1 MNGRAPVIARI
12 ASLLLA
18 VALAAPVH
26 AQEIR
31 IPVLVPLTGVLAL
44 EGTSQRN
51 GALLA
56 ISHPPEGVTARAEVA
71 DTGAAPELAVTA
83 LEKALDPGTPVAVVA
98 SMFGP
103 QILAMLPIGAERKV
117 PLITISGSVAVTEQN
132 NPYVFRFFPSDAVVK
147 VAQARYVVE
156 TLKKQR
162 PAIVYQTT
170 AYGQGGKKVLEE
182 TFAKLGATPVFSEG
196 VDTSIKDLLPVLTRA
211 RAADPDVL
219 VLQLHAPSTA
229 LILKQAAAAGL
240 GLPVVSGS
248 AIGQPSTAALLEPK
262 ELVGVCAE
270 SASSPVSGGSPA
282 LGRFVSD
289 YRQAF
294 NTEPDAYALAQYDGT
309 EMMLAAVKSG
319 ATTPEAMR
327 QALATTS
334 YAGLAM
340 TYKSDGRGNMAHSAV
355 ILCYDG
361 TSRIP
366 RIVQTY
372 DNIDASM

>member
-1 MNGRAPVIARI
+1 MIARI

-18 VALAAPVH
+18 IALAASAH
-26 AQEIR
+26 AQDIR
-31 IPVLVPLTGVLAL
+31 IPVLVPLTGILAL

-56 ISHPPEGVTARAEVA
+56 ISHPPEGVTAHAEVA

-103 QILAMLPIGAERKV
+103 QILAMLPIGAERRV

-156 TLKKQR
+156 TLKKTH

-182 TFAKLGATPVFSEG
+182 TFGKLGVKPVFSEG
-196 VDTSIKDLLPVLTRA
+196 VDVSVKDLLPVLTRA
-211 RAADPDVL
+211 RDTGPDVL
-219 VLQLHAPSTA
+219 VLQLHAPATA
-229 LILKQAAAAGL
+229 LLIKQAAATGL
-240 GLPVVSGS
+240 GLPIVSGS
-248 AIGQPSTAALLEPK
+248 AIGQPATAALLEPK
-262 ELVGVCAE
+262 ELAGVCAE
-270 SASSPVSGGSPA
+270 SASSPISGGSTA
-282 LGRFVSD
+282 LEKFSAD

-294 NTEPDAYALAQYDGT
+294 GSEPDAYALAQYDGT
-309 EMMLAAVKSG
+309 EMMLTAVKSG
-319 ATTPEAMR
+319 AATPEAMR
-327 QALATTS
+327 QALASMS

-340 TYKSDGRGNMAHSAV
+340 TYKSDGHGNMAHSAL

-361 TSRIP
+361 QNRVP
-366 RIVQTY
+366 RIVERY
-372 DNIDASM
+372 DNL

>member
-1 MNGRAPVIARI
+1 MIPRI

-18 VALAAPVH
+18 IALAAPAH

-31 IPVLVPLTGVLAL
+31 IPVLVPLTGILAL

-117 PLITISGSVAVTEQN
+117 PLLTISGSVAVTEQN

-147 VAQARYVVE
+147 IAQARYVVDVL
-156 TLKKQR
+156 TKTR

-182 TFAKLGATPVFSEG
+182 TFGKLGVKPVFSEG
-196 VDTSIKDLLPVLTRA
+196 VDISVKDLLPVLTRA
-211 RAADPDVL
+211 RGTDPDVL
-219 VLQLHAPSTA
+219 VLQLHAPATA
-229 LILKQAAAAGL
+229 LIIKQAAAMGL
-240 GLPVVSGS
+240 GLPIVSGS
-248 AIGQPSTAALLEPK
+248 AIGQPATAALLEPK
-262 ELVGVCAE
+262 ELAGVCAE
-270 SASSPVSGGSPA
+270 SASSPISGGSAA
-282 LGRFVSD
+282 LQKFVAD
-289 YRQAF
+289 YRQTF
-294 NTEPDAYALAQYDGT
+294 NSEPDAYALAQYDGT
-309 EMMLAAVKSG
+309 KMMLAAVKSG
-319 ATTPEAMR
+319 AATPEAVR
-327 QALATTS
+327 QALATMS
-334 YAGLAM
+334 YDGLAM
-340 TYKSDGRGNMAHSAV
+340 SYKSDGHGNMAHSAV

-361 TSRIP
+361 AGRVPKIA
-366 RIVQTY
+366 QTY
-372 DNIDASM
+372 DNIDPSM

>member
-18 VALAAPVH
+18 VAVAAPVH

-162 PAIVYQTT
+162 PAIIFQTT

-262 ELVGVCAE
+262 ELAGVCAE
-270 SASSPVSGGSPA
+270 SASSPVSGGSPG
-282 LGRFVSD
+282 LGKFVSD

-294 NTEPDAYALAQYDGT
+294 NNEPDAYALAQYDGT

-319 ATTPEAMR
+319 AATPEAMR

-361 TSRIP
+361 TSRVP

-372 DNIDASM
+372 DNIDAAM

>member
-1 MNGRAPVIARI
+1 VIPRI
-12 ASLLLA
+12 ATLLVA
-18 VALAAPVH
+18 TALAAP
-26 AQEIR
+26 AAAEEFR

-56 ISHPPEGVTARAEVA
+56 IAHPPEGVTVKAEVA

-117 PLITISGSVAVTEQN
+117 PLLTISGSVAVTEQKN
-132 NPYVFRFFPSDAVVK
+132 AYVFRFFPSDKVVK
-147 VAQARYVVE
+147 VAQAKYVVDA
-156 TLKKQR
+156 LKKTR

-170 AYGQGGKKVLEE
+170 AYGQGGKAVLED
-182 TFAKLGATPVFSEG
+182 TFGKLGVQPVFSEG
-196 VDTSIKDLLPVLTRA
+196 VDISVKDLLPVLTRA
-211 RAADPDVL
+211 RDANFDVL
-219 VLQLHAPSTA
+219 VLQLHAPATA
-229 LILKQAAAAGL
+229 LIIKQAAAMGL
-240 GLPVVSGS
+240 GLPIVSGS
-248 AIGQPSTAALLEPK
+248 AIGQPATAALLEPK
-262 ELVGVCAE
+262 ELAGVCAE
-270 SASSPVSGGSPA
+270 SASSPVSGGSA
-282 LGRFVSD
+282 GLEKFATD
-289 YRQAF
+289 YRQTF

-309 EMMLAAVKSG
+309 EMMLAAVKGG

-327 QALATTS
+327 QALSTMT
-334 YAGLAM
+334 YEGLAM
-340 TYKSDGRGNMAHSAV
+340 TYKSDGRGNMAHTAV

-361 TSRIP
+361 ASRIP
-366 RIVQTY
+366 KIVQTY

>member
-1 MNGRAPVIARI
+1 MIPRI
-12 ASLLLA
+12 LA
-18 VALAAPVH
+18 VALTAAAAIVPP
-26 AQEIR
+26 AAAEDLR
-31 IPVLVPLTGVLAL
+31 IPVLVPLTGVLSL

-56 ISHPPEGVTARAEVA
+56 IAHPPAGVTAHAEVA
-71 DTGAAPELAVTA
+71 DTGQAPELAVTA

-103 QILAMLPIGAERKV
+103 QLLAMRLFGAERKV

-156 TLKKQR
+156 TLKKTR

-170 AYGQGGKKVLEE
+170 AYGQGGAKVLESE
-182 TFAKLGATPVFSEG
+182 FNRLGARPVFSEG
-196 VDTSIKDLLPVLTRA
+196 VDISVKDLLPVLTRA
-211 RAADPDVL
+211 RSAGPDVL
-219 VLQLHAPSTA
+219 VLQLHAPATA
-229 LILKQAAAAGL
+229 LIIRQAAGMGL
-240 GLPVVSGS
+240 GLPIVSGS
-248 AIGQPSTAALLEPK
+248 AVGQPATAALLEPK
-262 ELVGVCAE
+262 ELAGVCAE

-282 LGRFVSD
+282 LERFVAD
-289 YRQAF
+289 YRQTF
-294 NTEPDAYALAQYDGT
+294 KTEPDAYALAQYDGT

-319 ATTPEAMR
+319 AATPEAMR
-327 QALATTS
+327 QALSAES

-340 TYKSDGRGNMAHSAV
+340 TYRSDGKGNMAHSAV

-361 TSRIP
+361 TSRVP
-366 RIVQTY
+366 KVVQTY
-372 DNIDASM
+372 ENIDASM

>member
-1 MNGRAPVIARI
+1 VIVRI
-12 ASLLLA
+12 ASFFLA
-18 VALAAPVH
+18 IVLAAPTQ

-31 IPVLVPLTGVLAL
+31 IPVLVPLTGILAL

-56 ISHPPEGVTARAEVA
+56 MQQPPEGVAPRAEVA

-83 LEKALDPGTPVAVVA
+83 LERALDPGMPVAVVA

-147 VAQARYVVE
+147 VAQARYVVDAMQ
-156 TLKKQR
+156 KKH

-182 TFAKLGATPVFSEG
+182 TFAKLGAPAVFSEG
-196 VDTSIKDLLPVLTRA
+196 VDTSVKDLLPVLTRA
-211 RAADPDVL
+211 RGANPDVL
-219 VLQLHAPSTA
+219 VLQLHAPATA
-229 LILKQAAAAGL
+229 LIIKQAAAMGL

-248 AIGQPSTAALLEPK
+248 AIGQPATAALLEPK
-262 ELVGVCAE
+262 ELAGVCAE
-270 SASSPVSGGSPA
+270 SASSPISGGSPA
-282 LGRFVSD
+282 LQKFTAD

-294 NTEPDAYALAQYDGT
+294 STEPDAYALAQYDGT
-309 EMMLAAVKSG
+309 QMMLAAVKSG

-327 QALATTS
+327 QALSSTS

-361 TSRIP
+361 TSRVP
-366 RIVQTY
+366 KIVRTY

>member
-1 MNGRAPVIARI
+1 VIARI
-12 ASLLLA
+12 ACL
-18 VALAAPVH
+18 ALAAAVAAPAH
-26 AQEIR
+26 AQDIR
-31 IPVLVPLTGVLAL
+31 VPVLVPLTGILAL

-56 ISHPPEGVTARAEVA
+56 ISHPPEGVAAHAEVA

-117 PLITISGSVAVTEQN
+117 PLITISGSVAVTAQN

-147 VAQARYVVE
+147 LAQARYVVE

-170 AYGQGGKKVLEE
+170 SYGQGGMKVLETE
-182 TFAKLGATPVFSEG
+182 FARLGVNPVFSEG
-196 VDTSIKDLLPVLTRA
+196 VDVSVKDLLPVLTRA
-211 RAADPDVL
+211 REAGPDVL
-219 VLQLHAPSTA
+219 VLQLHAPATA
-229 LILKQAAAAGL
+229 LIVKQAGPMGL
-240 GLPVVSGS
+240 DLPIVAGS
-248 AIGQPSTAALLEPK
+248 AIGQPATAALLEPK
-262 ELVGVCAE
+262 ELAGVCAE
-270 SASSPVSGGSPA
+270 SASSPISGGSPA
-282 LGRFVSD
+282 LEKFVAD
-289 YRQAF
+289 YRQTF
-294 NTEPDAYALAQYDGT
+294 HSEPDAYALAQYDGT

-340 TYKSDGRGNMAHSAV
+340 TYKSDGYGNMAHSAV

-361 TSRIP
+361 ASRVP
-366 RIVQTY
+366 RIVQRY
-372 DNIDASM
+372 DNIDAPM

>member
-1 MNGRAPVIARI
+1 MIPRI

-18 VALAAPVH
+18 IALAAPAH

-31 IPVLVPLTGVLAL
+31 IPVLVPLTGILAL

-56 ISHPPEGVTARAEVA
+56 ISHPPEGVTPRAEVA

-83 LEKALDPGTPVAVVA
+83 LEKALDPGTPLAVVA

-117 PLITISGSVAVTEQN
+117 PLLTISGSVAVTEQN

-147 VAQARYVVE
+147 IAQARYVVDI
-156 TLKKQR
+156 LKKTR

-182 TFAKLGATPVFSEG
+182 TFGKLGVKPVFSEG
-196 VDTSIKDLLPVLTRA
+196 VDISVKDLLPVLTRA
-211 RAADPDVL
+211 RGAEPDVL
-219 VLQLHAPSTA
+219 VLQLHAPATA
-229 LILKQAAAAGL
+229 LIIKQAAAMGL

-248 AIGQPSTAALLEPK
+248 AIGQPATAALLEPK
-262 ELVGVCAE
+262 ELADVCAE
-270 SASSPVSGGSPA
+270 SASSPISGGSAA
-282 LGRFVSD
+282 LQKFVAE
-289 YRQAF
+289 YRQTF
-294 NTEPDAYALAQYDGT
+294 NSEPDAYALAQYDGT

-319 ATTPEAMR
+319 AATPEAVR
-327 QALATTS
+327 QALSTMS
-334 YAGLAM
+334 YDGLAM
-340 TYKSDGRGNMAHSAV
+340 TYKSDGHGNMAHSAV

-361 TSRIP
+361 ASRVPKVI
-366 RIVQTY
+366 QTY
-372 DNIDASM
+372 DNIDPSM

>member
-1 MNGRAPVIARI
+1 VIAR
-12 ASLLLA
+12 LA
-18 VALAAPVH
+18 CLALGIALAAPAQ

-31 IPVLVPLTGVLAL
+31 LPVLVPLTGILAL

-56 ISHPPEGVTARAEVA
+56 ISHPPEGVSAHAEVA

-147 VAQARYVVE
+147 LAQARYVVE
-156 TLKKQR
+156 TLKRTR

-170 AYGQGGKKVLEE
+170 SYGQGGMKVLESE
-182 TFAKLGATPVFSEG
+182 LTRLGVKPVFAEG
-196 VDTSIKDLLPVLTRA
+196 VDVSVKDLLPVLTRA
-211 RAADPDVL
+211 RDAGPDAL
-219 VLQLHAPSTA
+219 VLQLHAPATA
-229 LILKQAAAAGL
+229 LIIKQAAAMGL
-240 GLPVVSGS
+240 GLPIVSGS
-248 AIGQPSTAALLEPK
+248 AIGQPATAALLEPR
-262 ELVGVCAE
+262 ELADVCAE
-270 SASSPVSGGSPA
+270 SASSPISGGSPA
-282 LGRFVSD
+282 LETFVAD

-294 NTEPDAYALAQYDGT
+294 HSEPDAYALAQYDGT
-309 EMMLAAVKSG
+309 EMLLGAVKSG

-327 QALATTS
+327 QALATMS

-361 TSRIP
+361 ASRVP
-366 RIVQTY
+366 RIVQRY
-372 DNIDASM
+372 DNIDASL

>member
-1 MNGRAPVIARI
+1 VIPRI
-12 ASLLLA
+12 LA
-18 VALAAPVH
+18 VALTAAAAIVPP
-26 AQEIR
+26 AAAEDLR
-31 IPVLVPLTGVLAL
+31 IPVLVPLTGVLSL

-56 ISHPPEGVTARAEVA
+56 IAHPPAGVTAHAEVA
-71 DTGAAPELAVTA
+71 DTGQAPELAVTA

-156 TLKKQR
+156 TLKKTR

-170 AYGQGGKKVLEE
+170 AYGQGGAKVLESE
-182 TFAKLGATPVFSEG
+182 FNRLGARPVFSEG
-196 VDTSIKDLLPVLTRA
+196 VDISVKDLLPVLTRA
-211 RAADPDVL
+211 RGAGPDVL
-219 VLQLHAPSTA
+219 VLQLHAPATA
-229 LILKQAAAAGL
+229 LIIRQAAGMGL
-240 GLPVVSGS
+240 GLPIVSGS
-248 AIGQPSTAALLEPK
+248 AIGQPATAALLEPK
-262 ELVGVCAE
+262 ELAGVCAE

-282 LGRFVSD
+282 LERFVAD
-289 YRQAF
+289 YRQTF
-294 NTEPDAYALAQYDGT
+294 KTEPDAYALAQYDGT

-319 ATTPEAMR
+319 AATPEAMR
-327 QALATTS
+327 QALSAES

-340 TYKSDGRGNMAHSAV
+340 TYRSDGKGNMAHSAV

-361 TSRIP
+361 TSRVP
-366 RIVQTY
+366 KVVQTY
-372 DNIDASM
+372 ENIDASM

>member
-1 MNGRAPVIARI
+1 MSRRAPVVARI

-147 VAQARYVVE
+147 VAQARYIVE
-156 TLKKQR
+156 TLKKRR
-162 PAIVYQTT
+162 PAIIYQTT

-211 RAADPDVL
+211 RAGDPDVL

-262 ELVGVCAE
+262 ELAGVCAE

-294 NTEPDAYALAQYDGT
+294 NNEPDAYALAQYDGT

-319 ATTPEAMR
+319 AATPEAMR

-361 TSRIP
+361 TSRVP

-372 DNIDASM
+372 DNIDAAM

>member
-1 MNGRAPVIARI
+1 VIARI

-83 LEKALDPGTPVAVVA
+83 LEKALDPGTPIAVVA

-162 PAIVYQTT
+162 PAIIYQTT

-182 TFAKLGATPVFSEG
+182 TLAKLGAAPVFSEG

-211 RAADPDVL
+211 RAGDPDVL

-262 ELVGVCAE
+262 ELAGVCAE

-309 EMMLAAVKSG
+309 EMMLAAIKSG

-361 TSRIP
+361 TSRVP

-372 DNIDASM
+372 DNIDAAM

>member
-1 MNGRAPVIARI
+1 MILRI

-18 VALAAPVH
+18 VAIAGSAQ

-31 IPVLVPLTGVLAL
+31 IPVLVPLTGILAL

-56 ISHPPEGVTARAEVA
+56 ISHPPEGVTAHAEVA

-132 NPYVFRFFPSDAVVK
+132 NPYVFRFFPSDKVVK
-147 VAQARYVVE
+147 LAQARYVVE
-156 TLKKQR
+156 TLKKTH

-170 AYGQGGKKVLEE
+170 AYGQGGMKVLDSEF
-182 TFAKLGATPVFSEG
+182 TKLDAKPVFSEG
-196 VDTSIKDLLPVLTRA
+196 VDTSVKDLLPVLTRA
-211 RAADPDVL
+211 RDAGPDVL
-219 VLQLHAPSTA
+219 VLQLHAPATA
-229 LILKQAAAAGL
+229 LIIKQAAAMGL
-240 GLPVVSGS
+240 GLPIVSGS
-248 AIGQPSTAALLEPK
+248 AIGQPATAALLEPK
-262 ELVGVCAE
+262 ELAGVCAE
-270 SASSPVSGGSPA
+270 SASSPISGGSPA
-282 LGRFVSD
+282 LETFVGD
-289 YRQAF
+289 YRRSF
-294 NTEPDAYALAQYDGT
+294 HSEPDAYALAQYDGT
-309 EMMLAAVKSG
+309 EMVLAAIKSG
-319 ATTPEAMR
+319 AVTPEAMR

-340 TYKSDGRGNMAHSAV
+340 TYKSDGHGNMAHSAV

-361 TSRIP
+361 ASRVP
-366 RIVQTY
+366 KIVQNY

>member
-1 MNGRAPVIARI
+1 VGGALVIARV
-12 ASLLLA
+12 ANLLLA
-18 VALAAPVH
+18 VVIAAPAC

-31 IPVLVPLTGVLAL
+31 IPVLVPLTGILAL

-117 PLITISGSVAVTEQN
+117 PLITISGSVAVTEQHN
-132 NPYVFRFFPSDAVVK
+132 LYVFRFFPSDAVVK

-156 TLKKQR
+156 TLKKAR

-170 AYGQGGKKVLEE
+170 AYGQGGKTVLES
-182 TFAKLGATPVFSEG
+182 TFAKLGVKPVFSEG
-196 VDTSIKDLLPVLTRA
+196 VDTSVKDLLPVLTRA
-211 RAADPDVL
+211 RGASADVL

-229 LILKQAAAAGL
+229 LIIKQAAAMGMD
-240 GLPVVSGS
+240 LPVVSGS
-248 AIGQPSTAALLEPK
+248 AIGQPATAALLEPK
-262 ELVGVCAE
+262 ELAGVCAE
-270 SASSPVSGGSPA
+270 SASSPISGGSPA
-282 LGRFVSD
+282 LQKFTAD
-289 YRQAF
+289 YRQTF
-294 NTEPDAYALAQYDGT
+294 GGEPDAYALAQYDGT

-319 ATTPEAMR
+319 ATTPEAVR
-327 QALATTS
+327 QALSTIS
-334 YAGLAM
+334 YDGLAM

-361 TSRIP
+361 ASRVP
-366 RIVQTY
+366 KIVQSY

>member
-1 MNGRAPVIARI
+1 MSRRAPVVARI

-147 VAQARYVVE
+147 VAQARYIVE
-156 TLKKQR
+156 TLKKRR
-162 PAIVYQTT
+162 PAIIYQTT

-211 RAADPDVL
+211 RAGDPDVL

-361 TSRIP
+361 TSRVP

>member
-132 NPYVFRFFPSDAVVK
+132 NPFVFRFFPSDAVVK

-156 TLKKQR
+156 ILKKQR

-182 TFAKLGATPVFSEG
+182 TFAKLGATQVFSEG

-229 LILKQAAAAGL
+229 LILKQAAAGGL

-262 ELVGVCAE
+262 ELAGVCAE

-294 NTEPDAYALAQYDGT
+294 NNEPDAYALAQYDGT

-334 YAGLAM
+334 YVGLAM

-361 TSRIP
+361 TSRVP
-366 RIVQTY
+366 RIVRTY
-372 DNIDASM
+372 DNIDAAM

>member
-1 MNGRAPVIARI
+1 MIPRI
-12 ASLLLA
+12 LA
-18 VALAAPVH
+18 VALTAAAAIVPP
-26 AQEIR
+26 AAAEDLR
-31 IPVLVPLTGVLAL
+31 IPVLVPLTGVLSL

-56 ISHPPEGVTARAEVA
+56 IAHPPAGVTAHAEVA
-71 DTGAAPELAVTA
+71 DTGQAPELAVTA

-156 TLKKQR
+156 TLKKTR

-170 AYGQGGKKVLEE
+170 AYGQGGAKVLESE
-182 TFAKLGATPVFSEG
+182 FNRLGARPVFSEG
-196 VDTSIKDLLPVLTRA
+196 VDISVKDLLPVLTRA
-211 RAADPDVL
+211 RGAGPDVL
-219 VLQLHAPSTA
+219 VLQLHAPATA
-229 LILKQAAAAGL
+229 LIIRQAAGMGL
-240 GLPVVSGS
+240 GLPIVSGS
-248 AIGQPSTAALLEPK
+248 AIGQPATAALLEPK
-262 ELVGVCAE
+262 ELAGVCAE

-282 LGRFVSD
+282 LERFVAD
-289 YRQAF
+289 YRQTF
-294 NTEPDAYALAQYDGT
+294 KTEPDAYALAQYDGT
-309 EMMLAAVKSG
+309 EMMLVAVKSG
-319 ATTPEAMR
+319 AATPEAMR
-327 QALATTS
+327 QALSAES

-340 TYKSDGRGNMAHSAV
+340 TYRSDGKGNMAHSAV

-361 TSRIP
+361 TSRVP
-366 RIVQTY
+366 KVVQTY
-372 DNIDASM
+372 ENIDASM